1 MKKHFKIYRSSL
13 QNKNLNFLNKRIKK
27 RKKNFKMR
35 IMGSMMKKIMK
46 MRMKQKRITAKKVVI
61 IK

>member
-27 RKKNFKMR
+27 KNKSKKQKGNFL
-35 IMGSMMKKIMK
+35 KKIG
-46 MRMKQKRITAKKVVI
+46 IKK
-61 IK
+61 KKKL

>member
-27 RKKNFKMR
+27 RKIKVKNR
-35 IMGSMMKKIMK
+35 
-46 MRMKQKRITAKKVVI
+46 KVI
-61 IK
+61 F